1 MGADISQSSDTGWLV
16 TIGVGVVTAFGGF
29 VVALVNR
36 SPALQGLV
44 DSRLRTLIDGY
55 EKRIDDLTHEVATLR
70 AEVISLRHALDD
82 SRDGVVRATRHLI
95 DLPPPPVRADGDPN
109 F

>member
-1 MGADISQSSDTGWLV
+1 
-16 TIGVGVVTAFGGF
+16 VTAFGGF

-55 EKRIDDLTHEVATLR
+55 EKRIDDLTHEVSTLR
-70 AEVISLRHALDD
+70 AEVIALRHALDD
-82 SRDGVVRATRHLI
+82 GRHRAHH
-95 DLPPPPVRADGDPN
+95 DADDQSPPRVDGDPP